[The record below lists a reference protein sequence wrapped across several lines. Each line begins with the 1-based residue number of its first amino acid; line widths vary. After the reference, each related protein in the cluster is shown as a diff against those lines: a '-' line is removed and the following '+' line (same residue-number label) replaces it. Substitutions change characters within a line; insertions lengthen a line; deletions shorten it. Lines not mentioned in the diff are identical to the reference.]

1 MSFSDVI
8 KKSVLE
14 GFAQSDIGTV
24 AIVVCLGVTGLL
36 ALYIYGVYRLASRSA
51 FYNRDFNKTLALMPL
66 VTAGIVLAMQ
76 SSIVIS
82 LGMVGALS
90 IVRFRNAV
98 KDPMDLLYL
107 FWSIGVGIICGARLF
122 EIAVIVS
129 LAVTALIFLL
139 DLVPAAR
146 PPYLL
151 VVNST
156 DAAIDPAL
164 KELLGRYARGARVK
178 SRNISAHG
186 LDLIVELRTD
196 EGERLVS
203 ACAAL
208 PGVESVNLLAHDGE
222 VRY

>member
-1 MSFSDVI
+1 MTFQDIFRSSFLDNSAAVSPLDMLLAMALALALGLFI
-8 KKSVLE
+8 FYIYKKSYCGVMYAAS
-14 GFAQSDIGTV
+14 F
-24 AIVVCLGVTGLL
+24 GVTLVALCLITTLL
-36 ALYIYGVYRLASRSA
+36 ILA
-51 FYNRDFNKTLALMPL
+51 
-66 VTAGIVLAMQ
+66 VTSNVVL
-76 SSIVIS
+76 S

-98 KDPMDLLYL
+98 KDSMDLLYL

-122 EIAVIVS
+122 EIAVVVS

-139 DLVPAAR
+139 DLVPAAK

-151 VVNST
+151 VINST
-156 DAAIDPAL
+156 DAEIDMAL
-164 KELLGRYARGARVK
+164 NQLLNRYAKGARIK
-178 SRNISAHG
+178 SRNVSKHG
-186 LDLIVELRTD
+186 VDLILELRTD
-196 EGERLVS
+196 DGSRLVS

>member
-24 AIVVCLGVTGLL
+24 TIVVTLGVTGLI
-36 ALYIYGVYRLASRSA
+36 ALYIYAIYRLASA
-51 FYNRDFNKTLALMPL
+51 FYNRDFNKTLALMPI

-98 KDPMDLLYL
+98 KDSMDLLYL

-122 EIAVIVS
+122 EIAVVVS

-139 DLVPAAR
+139 DLVPSAK

-156 DAAIDPAL
+156 DTEIDPAL
-164 KELLGRYARGARVK
+164 NELLNRYAKGARVK
-178 SRNISAHG
+178 SRSVSADR
-186 LDLIVELRTD
+186 LDLILELRTD
-196 EGERLVS
+196 DGSRLVS

>member
-14 GFAQSDIGTV
+14 GFTQSDNGTV
-24 AIVVCLGVTGLL
+24 TIVVTLGVTSLI
-36 ALYIYGVYRLASRSA
+36 ALYIYAIYRLASRSA
-51 FYNRDFNKTLALMPL
+51 FYNRDFNKTLALMPI

-98 KDPMDLLYL
+98 KDSMDLLYL

-122 EIAVIVS
+122 EIAVVVS

-139 DLVPAAR
+139 DLVPAAK

-151 VVNST
+151 VINST
-156 DAAIDPAL
+156 DAEIDTAL
-164 KELLGRYARGARVK
+164 NQLLNRYAKGARIK
-178 SRNISAHG
+178 IGRAH
-186 LDLIVELRTD
+186 V
-196 EGERLVS
+196 
-203 ACAAL
+203 
-208 PGVESVNLLAHDGE
+208 
-222 VRY
+222 

>member
-1 MSFSDVI
+1 MSAKDII
-8 KKSVLE
+8 KKSILE
-14 GFAQSDIGTV
+14 SAVFNQIDFSKL
-24 AIVVCLGVTGLL
+24 CLGLVA
-36 ALYIYGVYRLASRSA
+36 ALVMGILIYLVYTKFYRGVIYSQSFGMTLIGMSVLTCMV
-51 FYNRDFNKTLALMPL
+51 TLAISTNL
-66 VTAGIVLAMQ
+66 
-76 SSIVIS
+76 VIS

-98 KDPMDLLYL
+98 KDSMDLLYL

-122 EIAVIVS
+122 EIAVVVS

-139 DLVPAAR
+139 DLVPAAK

-151 VVNST
+151 VINST
-156 DAAIDPAL
+156 DAEIDTAL
-164 KELLGRYARGARVK
+164 NQLLNRYAKGARIK
-178 SRNISAHG
+178 SRNVSKHG
-186 LDLIVELRTD
+186 VDLILELRTD
-196 EGERLVS
+196 DGSRLVS

>member
-24 AIVVCLGVTGLL
+24 TIVVTLGVTGLI
-36 ALYIYGVYRLASRSA
+36 ALYIYAIYRLASRSA
-51 FYNRDFNKTLALMPL
+51 FYNRDFNKTLALMPI

-82 LGMVGALS
+82 LG

-98 KDPMDLLYL
+98 KDSMDLLYL

-122 EIAVIVS
+122 EIAVVVS

-139 DLVPAAR
+139 DLVPSAK

-156 DAAIDPAL
+156 DTEIDPAL
-164 KELLGRYARGARVK
+164 NELLNRYAKGARVK
-178 SRNISAHG
+178 SRSVSADR
-186 LDLIVELRTD
+186 LDLILELRTD
-196 EGERLVS
+196 DGSRLVS

>member
-24 AIVVCLGVTGLL
+24 TIVVTLGVTGLI
-36 ALYIYGVYRLASRSA
+36 ALYIYAIYRLASRSA
-51 FYNRDFNKTLALMPL
+51 FYNRDFNKTLALMPI

-90 IVRFRNAV
+90 IVRFR
-98 KDPMDLLYL
+98 KDSMDLLYL

-122 EIAVIVS
+122 EIAVVVS

-139 DLVPAAR
+139 DLVPSAK

-156 DAAIDPAL
+156 DTEIDPAL
-164 KELLGRYARGARVK
+164 NELLNRYAKGARVK
-178 SRNISAHG
+178 SRSVSADR
-186 LDLIVELRTD
+186 LDLILELRTD
-196 EGERLVS
+196 DGSRLVS